1 MMLLHAIDNG
11 SCNTKILF
19 VHQNWVIQYPSPN
32 NKKKC
37 NSLNKDLNMSTKQI
51 Y

>member
-19 VHQNWVIQYPSPN
+19 VHQNWAIQYPSP
-32 NKKKC
+32 KT
-37 NSLNKDLNMSTKQI
+37 SLNKDLNMSTKQI